1 MRRVLVAALVASM
14 LVVPVSHA
22 HAWRPQRDAA
32 VDYAHSRAGRIS
44 FAVMND
50 RGRMFRYRAR
60 RSFYSA
66 SVIKAMFLVAYLR
79 QRSVRDRELT
89 SDERELLSP
98 MIRRSDNDAA
108 TAIANRLGAAR
119 MYRLARDARMRR
131 FSYTR
136 PWGLSRITAADQAR
150 FFRRL
155 DRYIPGRHE
164 GYAHYLLSHIVRS
177 QRWGV
182 PQAKPEGWRLL
193 FKGGWGSGTGWVCH
207 QVAVLKED
215 GRQISVAILIRDSP
229 SHAYAT
235 ETLEGMA
242 RRLLRGL

>member
-1 MRRVLVAALVASM
+1 MRRLLIVLVAGAVLLA
-14 LVVPVSHA
+14 PVSTA
-22 HAWRPQRDAA
+22 YAWQPGREAA
-32 VDYAHSRAGRIS
+32 VEYAHSRAGRIS
-44 FAVMND
+44 FAVMNE

-60 RSFYSA
+60 RQFESA

-79 QRSVRDRELT
+79 QRSVRARELT
-89 SDERELLSP
+89 SEERHLLSP

-108 TAIANRLGAAR
+108 TAIANRLGPAR
-119 MYRLARDARMRR
+119 IYRLARDARMRR

-150 FFRRL
+150 FFKRL
-155 DRYIPGRHE
+155 DDYLPRMHE
-164 GYAHYLLSHIVRS
+164 GYAHYLLSHIVVS
-177 QRWGV
+177 QRWGI
-182 PQAKPEGWRLL
+182 PQAKPDGWKLL

-207 QVAVLKED
+207 QVAVLKD
-215 GRQISVAILIRDSP
+215 GRRQISVAILIGDSP

-235 ETLEGMA
+235 ETLEGLA